1 MRPDV
6 DGHPLISGWWWKET
20 RKAALGRHLLAHVP
34 LGSPEG
40 YVFLELALKT
50 DREFLGTGNE
60 RVQGQTVFRHDWI
73 HMPESLELGS
83 FPHLALLSSSLAP
96 FSNSQMLSRQ
106 PPEAVDLNQAWL
118 WAGALSALW

>member
-1 MRPDV
+1 MRPDA
-6 DGHPLISGWWWKET
+6 DGRPLLSGRGWKET
-20 RKAALGRHLLAHVP
+20 RKAALGWHLLAHVP

-50 DREFLGTGNE
+50 NREFLGTGNE
-60 RVQGQTVFRHDWI
+60 RVHGHTIFRHDWI

-83 FPHLALLSSSLAP
+83 FPCLALLSSSLAP
-96 FSNSQMLSRQ
+96 FSSSQMLSRQ
-106 PPEAVDLNQAWL
+106 PPEAVALNQAWL